1 MNADAQTRG
10 AASQSSGAHGPT
22 EGPRDGSFDRS
33 GEGVLRRGYLWARTV
48 ARWTASGLFFFTAC
62 PALVVL
68 GMVIDPRSNDG
79 PQRWLS
85 RNLVRLAGARVKV
98 KFSPGFDKSR
108 TSFFVSNHVNL
119 FDPFVLY
126 GAVPQFVRGLELESH
141 FRIPA
146 YGWMMKRFGNVP
158 VPEGTRPSDLKRMWR
173 LARAAV
179 NSGVSLIVFP
189 EGKRTITGRVGEFH
203 DGGFRMAQQFGV
215 PVVPVSM
222 VGSFEF
228 NRKTSWLLR
237 PATIVVYFHDTIE
250 TAKLDKSEV
259 PRLRER
265 VREII
270 AAPIHAAIDARA
282 PEAERSAM
290 ETWPPASSR

>member
-1 MNADAQTRG
+1 MNADVVMRGGATQSGGAQRPG
-10 AASQSSGAHGPT
+10 G
-22 EGPRDGSFDRS
+22 GPRGGP
-33 GEGVLRRGYLWARTV
+33 GESVLRRGYLWARTV
-48 ARWTASGLFFFTAC
+48 ARWTACGLFFFTAC
-62 PALVVL
+62 PVLVLL
-68 GMVIDPRSNDG
+68 GMLIDPRSNDG

-85 RNLVRLAGARVKV
+85 RNIVRLAGARVEV
-98 KFSPGFDKSR
+98 KFSPGFDTRR

-146 YGWMMKRFGNVP
+146 YGWMMRRFGNVP
-158 VPEGTRPSDLKRMWR
+158 VPEGTRPSELKRMWR

-189 EGKRTITGRVGEFH
+189 EGKRTITGRVGGFH

-215 PVVPVSM
+215 PIVPVSM

-250 TAKLDKSEV
+250 TANLNKSDV
-259 PRLRER
+259 HGLRER
-265 VREII
+265 VREIV
-270 AAPIHAAIDARA
+270 AAPVHAAMESGA
-282 PEAERSAM
+282 PEAERTAP
-290 ETWPPASSR
+290 ETWQPPAAR